1 MLLRALRLPLSL
13 PLVPKA
19 FALAPS
25 ACTSRTGPL
34 RIDMFGAAFF
44 GVGLALSM
52 ALSRLGGMVL
62 DDRWP
67 FPVSGK
73 VVVSEKR
80 VRSSEVDM

>member
-13 PLVPKA
+13 SLVPKA
-19 FALAPS
+19 VARDPS
-25 ACTSRTGPL
+25 ACNSRTGPL
-34 RIDMFGAAFF
+34 RMDMFGAAFF

-62 DDRWP
+62 ADRWP

-73 VVVSEKR
+73 AVVSEKR
-80 VRSSEVDM
+80 VRNSVIDM